1 MEEKLIGTHDSM
13 SFLSPKNPLMY
24 LGGLLV
30 ARCQSKNL
38 EEQAKAGAQVFDL
51 RVYYDKKGKMVKCK
65 TKSFNHI
72 IDHWRFAHGAC
83 KFRGMTLF
91 EALEQL
97 MEILENSSHQR
108 FYIRVIYE
116 RGEHQLDFI
125 EMCKLIEKI
134 YHEETGGKFV
144 FFGGNQKSDWKQLYK
159 FNNIYCKE
167 YANEYGGFSDL
178 YNNQWVSSMAE
189 DARWY
194 EKAIPYLYAKRMN
207 EKNLTK
213 TKFLTNLYDFL

>member
-1 MEEKLIGTHDSM
+1 MKEKLIGTHDSM
-13 SFLSPKNPLMY
+13 SFLPPKNPLMY

-38 EEQAKAGAQVFDL
+38 EEQTKAGAQVFDL
-51 RVYYDKKGKMVKCK
+51 RVYYDKKGKKVKCNA
-65 TKSFNHI
+65 KSFNYI

-91 EALEQL
+91 EALDRL
-97 MEILENSSHQR
+97 VNIADDTNQR
-108 FYIRVIYE
+108 IYVRIIYE
-116 RGEHQLDFI
+116 RGNNQLEFI
-125 EMCKLIEKI
+125 ETCQLIEKTF
-134 YHEETGGKFV
+134 HEGTNGKLV

-159 FNNIYCKE
+159 FNNIYCTEYAKE
-167 YANEYGGFSDL
+167 YMGFSDL

-207 EKNLTK
+207 EKNLSK